1 MGSSDLFKALT
12 QTLGSGMSDVAL
24 SEDVRLTPYL
34 AVVVAIIYMMA
45 VDGDISDHESSQLQS
60 VIGTDDHTL
69 RRAVAYAQT
78 HDVEQFLSE
87 APQVLDEDARQC
99 LLVNVADSLMADG
112 EMQKVELALF
122 DRMLSAFGQ
131 TKASFQPHF
140 DAIATKGKT
149 SVLGN
154 FTAAANTDA
163 MTPPKALVVAMLYMI
178 SADGSMASE
187 EIGRLSVTIG
197 GSQALLKASLRYV
210 GQVRAPQFLA
220 EVVDMLDK
228 RQRLCVLL
236 NVCDAMMSDRKVVV
250 QERELFGRIMEAF
263 GVASASLDTYLN
275 TLRIKN
281 DVPHDDVRSAA
292 MPVASASQKRGPTP
306 RPEGVIF
313 ERKRTWQEETGEG
326 GGARPEVAAVTAQ
339 RDIRD
344 NGAAS
349 LDSRISRTMQD
360 NIDRMSQGLDD
371 DTVPARPESSPRSG
385 AVLSPVSRRGD
396 GPEALRATAD
406 AGGEKQLRATKDG
419 PGASKRRASSDAEGA
434 SDLRAT
440 ADIKDGPEQLR
451 AARDAQGPADR
462 RAATDSEAAADSTA
476 RIPKLSAG
484 DSRATQDG
492 SGPADLR
499 TVRDREGP
507 TEQRAE
513 ADAEGPA
520 TQRSA
525 TDAGAVVRKQAMQDA
540 RLSDASH
547 HWQDA
552 DVPGERRALRDASG
566 PALANHWVDDR
577 RAFDRDVDDGVDG
590 LIDSNESS
598 ERMQAVSERTNQLR
612 GHVDAMQRSRSL
624 RAGSRLPSLPR
635 FRPRPEP
642 ARTVT
647 VSTDAEVRPM
657 KEDSETMLLSADE
670 GGPRMTEPAAPAS
683 QQDAQTH
690 RRLRLHSAVLLPAL
704 FVTYGVTMVG
714 ETLSE
719 RLFITNQSSATDAQ
733 IVHQMAS
740 VQQTVY
746 RITPDAVQLLPGA
759 IAAPVAVNAVSA
771 GSAADPAS
779 DVMSDREKADD
790 FLEQRKK
797 DLQEKFQQHQ
807 SSSALAAERQQW
819 FVYAKSI
826 VLLGL
831 GMAFWGVLFRSLP
844 MLNSS
849 TASGLVGLL
858 LTANGYWLFLRF

>member
-12 QTLGSGMSDVAL
+12 QTLGRGTTDVAL

-69 RRAVAYAQT
+69 QRAVAYAQT
-78 HDVEQFLSE
+78 HEVDQFLNE
-87 APQVLDEDARQC
+87 APLLLDEDARQC
-99 LLVNVADSLMADG
+99 LLINVADSLMADG

-122 DRMLSAFGQ
+122 ERMLSAFGH
-131 TKASFQPHF
+131 TKATFQPHF

-149 SVLGN
+149 SVLGD
-154 FTAAANTDA
+154 FSAAANTDA
-163 MTPPKALVVAMLYMI
+163 MTPPKALVIAMLYMM

-197 GSQALLKASLRYV
+197 GHQALLKASLRYV
-210 GQVRAPQFLA
+210 SQVRAPQFLA
-220 EVVDMLDK
+220 EIAGLLDK

-236 NVCDAMMSDRKVVV
+236 NVCDAMMSDRKVVA

-263 GVASASLDTYLN
+263 GVASASLDTYLS
-275 TLRIKN
+275 TLRIKS
-281 DVPHDDVRSAA
+281 DVPHDDVSSAA
-292 MPVASASQKRGPTP
+292 LAVASASAKLSTSP

-313 ERKRTWQEETGEG
+313 ERKRTWQEETGEA
-326 GGARPEVAAVTAQ
+326 GAADAEATAVTTQ

-344 NGAAS
+344 HGAAS

-360 NIDRMSQGLDD
+360 NIDRISQGLDD
-371 DTVPARPESSPRSG
+371 ETVSARPEPATLG
-385 AVLSPVSRRGD
+385 A
-396 GPEALRATAD
+396 T
-406 AGGEKQLRATKDG
+406 
-419 PGASKRRASSDAEGA
+419 
-434 SDLRAT
+434 DLRV
-440 ADIKDGPEQLR
+440 L
-451 AARDAQGPADR
+451 
-462 RAATDSEAAADSTA
+462 
-476 RIPKLSAG
+476 
-484 DSRATQDG
+484 QDD

-499 TVRDREGP
+499 AVRDREGP
-507 TEQRAE
+507 TEQRTE
-513 ADAEGPA
+513 TDAEGPV

-525 TDAGAVVRKQAMQDA
+525 TDAGTVVRKQSMQDA
-540 RLSDASH
+540 RLSDLSH
-547 HWQDA
+547 HWKDA
-552 DVPGERRALRDASG
+552 EVPGERRALNDASG

-577 RAFDRDVDDGVDG
+577 RAFGRDVEGGVEG
-590 LIDSNESS
+590 LSDADESS
-598 ERMQAVSERTNQLR
+598 ERMQAVSERTNQIR

-624 RAGSRLPSLPR
+624 RAGSRMPSLLR

-642 ARTVT
+642 ARAATGN
-647 VSTDAEVRPM
+647 TDTAAPVM
-657 KEDSETMLLSADE
+657 KNDSDFMLLSADE
-670 GGPRMTEPAAPAS
+670 GGPRMSEPAAPAS

-740 VQQTVY
+740 VQQSVY

-759 IAAPVAVNAVSA
+759 IAAPVAVNTMAA
-771 GSAADPAS
+771 GSAADPAGMTGS
-779 DVMSDREKADD
+779 DHSASEAMSDREKADD

-844 MLNSS
+844 MLNTS

>member
-1 MGSSDLFKALT
+1 MGSADLFKALT
-12 QTLGSGMSDVAL
+12 QTLDSGTTDVAL
-24 SEDVRLTPYL
+24 SEDVTLTPYL
-34 AVVVAIIYMMA
+34 AVVVAILYMMA
-45 VDGDISDHESSQLQS
+45 VDGDISDKESSQLQS
-60 VIGTDDHTL
+60 VIGTDDHAL

-78 HDVEQFLSE
+78 HEVDQFLTE
-87 APQVLDEDARQC
+87 APLVLDADARQC
-99 LLVNVADSLMADG
+99 LLINVADSLMADG

-122 DRMLSAFGQ
+122 DRMLSAFAH
-131 TKASFQPHF
+131 TKASFQSHF
-140 DAIATKGKT
+140 DAIAAKGKT
-149 SVLGN
+149 SVLGD
-154 FTAAANTDA
+154 FAAAGSTDA

-197 GSQALLKASLRYV
+197 GHQALLKASLRYV
-210 GQVRAPQFLA
+210 SQVRPPQFLTEIA
-220 EVVDMLDK
+220 GMLDK

-250 QERELFGRIMEAF
+250 QERELFGRILEAF
-263 GVASASLDTYLN
+263 GVSAASLDTYLS

-281 DVPHDDVRSAA
+281 DVPHDDVQSTTLSMA
-292 MPVASASQKRGPTP
+292 MASAKRSTTP

-326 GGARPEVAAVTAQ
+326 GGENAAEAAVTAR
-339 RDIRD
+339 RDTRD
-344 NGAAS
+344 KGAAS

-371 DTVPARPESSPRSG
+371 EPAIAGLESSARSG

-396 GPEALRATAD
+396 GPADVRATANH
-406 AGGEKQLRATKDG
+406 
-419 PGASKRRASSDAEGA
+419 
-434 SDLRAT
+434 
-440 ADIKDGPEQLR
+440 KDGPEQLR
-451 AARDAQGPADR
+451 AVRDAQGPVSR
-462 RAATDSEAAADSTA
+462 RAATDGETGSGSKA
-476 RIPKLSAG
+476 RSPNGGAK
-484 DSRATQDG
+484 DVRATQDG

-499 TVRDREGP
+499 TVRDRDGP
-507 TEQRAE
+507 SEQRAE
-513 ADAEGPA
+513 ADAAGPA

-525 TDAGAVVRKQAMQDA
+525 TDAGATTLKKAMQDA

-547 HWQDA
+547 HWKDA

-566 PALANHWVDDR
+566 PALANHWADDR

-590 LIDSNESS
+590 LIDADESS
-598 ERMQAVSERTNQLR
+598 ERMQAVSERTNHIR

-624 RAGSRLPSLPR
+624 RAGSRMPSLLH
-635 FRPRPEP
+635 FRPAAEP
-642 ARTVT
+642 ARSVT
-647 VSTDAEVRPM
+647 ASTDAVVPQLN
-657 KEDSETMLLSADE
+657 DGSESMLLSADE
-670 GGPRMTEPAAPAS
+670 GGPRMSEPAAPAS

-690 RRLRLHSAVLLPAL
+690 RRLRLRSAVLLPAL
-704 FVTYGVTMVG
+704 FVTYGATMVG

-740 VQQTVY
+740 VQQSVY

-759 IAAPVAVNAVSA
+759 IAAPVAVNAVSP
-771 GSAADPAS
+771 GTAADPTGVAS
-779 DVMSDREKADD
+779 SDRSDSEAMSDREKADD

-797 DLQEKFQQHQ
+797 ALQEKFQQHQ

-831 GMAFWGVLFRSLP
+831 GMAFWGVLFRSLQ
-844 MLNSS
+844 MLHAS